1 LTVPT
6 DAAHHVGIFGGSFN
20 PPHVAHVLAAAYAVM
35 VAPLDRVLVI
45 PVYRHPFSKELA
57 PFDDRMRMCEL
68 AFAPVPAA
76 SVSDVERELG
86 GESLTLRTLEHLRE
100 QHPGWRM
107 RLILG
112 SDVVPDLPKWHR
124 FDRIAEIAEPLILER
139 RGATARPE
147 RSVLPELSSG
157 MVRQLFASQDADGLA
172 ELLPRGV
179 LDYARARGLYGWTSG
194 A

>member
-1 LTVPT
+1 MSTNAPQR
-6 DAAHHVGIFGGSFN
+6 VGIFGGSFN
-20 PPHVAHVLAAAYAVM
+20 PPHVAHVLAAAYALM

-57 PFDDRMRMCEL
+57 PFEDRVTMCEL
-68 AFAPVPAA
+68 AFAPLPAVT
-76 SVSDVERELG
+76 VSEVERELG
-86 GESLTLRTLEHLRE
+86 GESLTLRTLEHLAE
-100 QHPGWRM
+100 QQPAWRL

-147 RSVLPELSSG
+147 RSFLPELSSG
-157 MVRQLFASQDADGLA
+157 MVRQLFATQDLQGLA
-172 ELLPRGV
+172 ETLPRAV
-179 LDYARARGLYGWTSG
+179 LDHAQARGLYRGTPG